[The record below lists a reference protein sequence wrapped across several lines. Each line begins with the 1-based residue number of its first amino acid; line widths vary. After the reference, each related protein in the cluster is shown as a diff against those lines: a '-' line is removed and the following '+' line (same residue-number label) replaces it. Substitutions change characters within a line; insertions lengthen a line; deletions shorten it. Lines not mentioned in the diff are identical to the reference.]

1 MTSSAIVF
9 ERPEPPAG
17 AITPAPAI
25 KPSNELPKSSEEEAE
40 HRRQWGEAGIPP
52 VALLQQLQSSSQGR
66 DTGGGAAS
74 HCVCALS
81 CNANVCVLQV

>member
-17 AITPAPAI
+17 VITPAPAI
-25 KPSNELPKSSEEEAE
+25 KPSNEPPKSSEEEAE